1 MGVRSFFR
9 KRWQIWLDQR
19 LPRVKQT
26 RLTQR
31 NTFIFPAEEGLAYL
45 VVVLLIFIGGI
56 NYENSLMLGTAFL
69 LASLFLVTIV
79 STYLNLAGIT
89 LAVAR
94 AEPACVGDL
103 AFVEV
108 ILVSTKT
115 HRYGLN
121 VMLGEF
127 RESVNLAPDVH
138 TPVMVPFEALKRGK
152 GFPPR
157 ILVESRYP
165 LGLIRAW
172 TWVAFD
178 QYAVIYPKPVRCEL
192 LAGGEG
198 VQGKKHTV
206 RQQHDEEFAGI
217 REYRPG
223 DPLKSVHWKQYAK
236 SGDLFTRYREG
247 ATASTLVLTFESVPG
262 PGIEAKLSQLT
273 WWAKELNAK
282 NIPFALKIPGINISV
297 AAGPS
302 HLYRVLNAIALFGLS
317 S

>member
-9 KRWQIWLDQR
+9 KRWQKWLDHR
-19 LPRVKQT
+19 LPRIKQV

-31 NTFIFPAEEGLAYL
+31 NTFIFPAEEGIAYL

-69 LASLFLVTIV
+69 LGSLFLVTIV

-89 LAVAR
+89 LSASR

-103 AFVEV
+103 AFVEMV
-108 ILVSTKT
+108 LAGTKH
-115 HRYGLN
+115 HRYGMNIILDD
-121 VMLGEF
+121 F
-127 RESVNLAPDVH
+127 RETLNLAADAH
-138 TPVMVPFEALKRGK
+138 ATVMVPFEAVKRGK
-152 GFPPR
+152 GYPPR
-157 ILVESRYP
+157 ILLESRYP

-172 TWVAFD
+172 TWIAFD
-178 QYAVIYPKPVRCEL
+178 QYAVIYPKPIRCEL

-198 VQGKKHTV
+198 FQGKKHTV

-223 DPLKSVHWKQYAK
+223 DPLKSVHWKQFAK
-236 SGDLFTRYREG
+236 SGELFTRYREG
-247 ATASTLVLTFESVPG
+247 ATASTLVLTLESVPG
-262 PGIEAKLSQLT
+262 PGVETKLGQLT

-282 NIPFALKIPGINISV
+282 QIPFALKIPGVNIGV
-297 AAGPS
+297 ATGPS
-302 HLYRVLNAIALFGLS
+302 HLYKVLNALALYGLAR
-317 S
+317 